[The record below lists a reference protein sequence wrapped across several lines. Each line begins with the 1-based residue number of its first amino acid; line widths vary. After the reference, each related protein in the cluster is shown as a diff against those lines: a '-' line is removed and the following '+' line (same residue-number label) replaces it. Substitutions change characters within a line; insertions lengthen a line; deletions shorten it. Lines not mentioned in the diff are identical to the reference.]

1 MFSVSHQQRMRVGY
15 VLKRYPRYSET
26 FIVTEILAHEAA
38 ALDVHIFALLAPS
51 DTHFQDCIA
60 RVRAPVTYLGGEA
73 VKAAE
78 FWQAVNDAAEL
89 LPGLWPQLATARGEA
104 ARDVYQ
110 AALLAREVHLR
121 GIDHLHAHFATSAT
135 SVARMAAEFAG
146 VSYSFT
152 AHAKD
157 IYHDNVSP
165 ESLRRKLA
173 SAAAVVTVS
182 DYNLRFL
189 REHYDGAAEG
199 VHRIYNGLDL
209 PRLPFQS
216 PRERAPLILGVG
228 RLVEKKGFADLIDAC
243 DLLRRRRRAF
253 TCKIIGEGEIEAQL
267 CEQIRRLDLSSHVEL
282 TGPRP
287 QAQVFEAIAAASA
300 LVAPCVIGA
309 DGNRDGLPTVL
320 LEAMA
325 LGTPCIST
333 DVTGIPEIIHP
344 NETGLMVPQRDAA
357 ALAEAIDRLLTDAAL
372 RVKLA
377 KEARQL
383 VEAQFDTRTNSAAIR
398 ELFTAAAAAARERRT
413 RGQAREESV

>member
-135 SVARMAAEFAG
+135 SVARMAAEFAS

-182 DYNLRFL
+182 DY
-189 REHYDGAAEG
+189 
-199 VHRIYNGLDL
+199 
-209 PRLPFQS
+209 
-216 PRERAPLILGVG
+216 
-228 RLVEKKGFADLIDAC
+228 
-243 DLLRRRRRAF
+243 
-253 TCKIIGEGEIEAQL
+253 
-267 CEQIRRLDLSSHVEL
+267 
-282 TGPRP
+282 
-287 QAQVFEAIAAASA
+287 
-300 LVAPCVIGA
+300 
-309 DGNRDGLPTVL
+309 
-320 LEAMA
+320 
-325 LGTPCIST
+325 
-333 DVTGIPEIIHP
+333 
-344 NETGLMVPQRDAA
+344 
-357 ALAEAIDRLLTDAAL
+357 
-372 RVKLA
+372 
-377 KEARQL
+377 
-383 VEAQFDTRTNSAAIR
+383 
-398 ELFTAAAAAARERRT
+398 
-413 RGQAREESV
+413 